1 MLLSIKSANLEY
13 FSFIKHY
20 LNNPFIAKKTL
31 QTEFYRMIRLSNEFH
46 HAVERERKEGG
57 FQQGSPALMAQ
68 HGLPH
73 PTLLAVGAMEEKKGV
88 SAALMAQH
96 GLPHPTLLAVGAMEK
111 KKG

>member
-31 QTEFYRMIRLSNEFH
+31 QIEFLQNDK
-46 HAVERERKEGG
+46 AVQGISPCSRVGEERRG

-73 PTLLAVGAMEEKKGV
+73 PTLLAVGAMEEKRG
-88 SAALMAQH
+88 SSEALQRYFTMQ
-96 GLPHPTLLAVGAMEK
+96 
-111 KKG
+111 